1 MTFATNDL
9 HALASIGAAHDSTSP
24 TRPGSCYTGG
34 MLFRSAATSPGQ
46 VVWCVLVAACGA
58 TGAHGSTVSDTV
70 PAMHAAAPMPVARA
84 QAAVPVPAAIA
95 APRDGPAL
103 PALAPDAAGEI
114 TRLVQAQIDAGKL
127 PGALVVV
134 GRKDGVV
141 MRGAWGRRAVLPAP
155 EPMTPDTAFDLA
167 SLTKAVATATSI
179 ALLAEDGALTL
190 DDRASRHLAELDRP
204 RTRAITLRQLLTH
217 SAGLPTENRLAD
229 YNAGPEHA
237 LARLLAVDPEAKPGA
252 RYRYS
257 DVGYL
262 WLGEVVRRVAG
273 KPLDAFARERIFAP
287 LGMRETAF
295 HVAPEVRARVAPTEP
310 RETTGVMIRGEAH
323 DPRAWRLG
331 GVSGNAGL
339 FSTADDLVRF
349 ARMMLSDGV
358 LDGVRVLSHESVAA
372 LTRPERVGGVL
383 RTPGWD
389 ARSDHSRQRGKLLSE
404 RAYGHGGFTGV
415 SLWIDPER
423 DLFVLFLSNRVHPD
437 GTGYVIS
444 LVADVT
450 DAAVRGLESA
460 IASTVTPCAT
470 PSASG
475 ASVAVGIDVL
485 RERGFALLAGKRVGL
500 VTHDAARAA
509 DGRRAADVLH
519 AARELHLVALF
530 SPEHGLAGAREGRIG
545 DAVDTATGLP
555 VHSLFGPT
563 RRPTDA
569 MLDGLDVLVI
579 DLVDVGTRFF
589 TYMSTVRQ
597 VLEAAAARGLA
608 VVVLD
613 RPNPLGGTLVEG
625 PVLDDAPAS
634 FVNYHPLP
642 IRHGMT
648 IGELATL
655 IDAERGIHAKLE
667 VVAMRGWRRDM
678 RFEDTGLTWHA
689 PSPNLPSP
697 RAALLYPAVG
707 LLEGTNLSVGRG
719 TDAPF
724 ALLGAPWLDGKRLVA
739 ALDAARLPGVAFAA
753 SQFTPERAKYAGH
766 ACGGVRLEVTDA
778 TAFRPVRTGLE
789 IARGLHALY
798 GAAFEADDLV
808 KLVGSRAIVR
818 SLFDGAPPG
827 ELERLAE
834 PRLRG
839 FLESRARFLRYSPCD
854 RKRDHDG

>member
-1 MTFATNDL
+1 MPEAPTLAHAPAPVAASPPT
-9 HALASIGAAHDSTSP
+9 ALA
-24 TRPGSCYTGG
+24 
-34 MLFRSAATSPGQ
+34 AT
-46 VVWCVLVAACGA
+46 
-58 TGAHGSTVSDTV
+58 
-70 PAMHAAAPMPVARA
+70 PVARSA
-84 QAAVPVPAAIA
+84 SSD
-95 APRDGPAL
+95 APTL
-103 PALAPDAAGEI
+103 PPLAPDAVDEI
-114 TRLVQAQIDAGKL
+114 ARLVQTEIEAGKL
-127 PGALVVV
+127 PGAVVVV

-141 MRGAWGRRAVLPAP
+141 MRGAWGRRALWPAP
-155 EPMTPDTAFDLA
+155 EPMTPDTVFDLA
-167 SLTKAVATATSI
+167 SLTKAVATATSL
-179 ALLAEDGALTL
+179 ALLAQDGALTL
-190 DDRASRHLAELDRP
+190 DDPASRHLPELDRP

-217 SAGLPTENRLAD
+217 SAALPPENRLTD
-229 YNAGPEHA
+229 YAAGPEQA
-237 LARLLAVDPEAKPGA
+237 IARILAIDPEAKPGA

-262 WLGEVVRRVAG
+262 WLGEVVRRAAG
-273 KPLDAFARERIFAP
+273 KPIDVFAKERIFAP
-287 LGMRETAF
+287 LGMHDTAF
-295 HVAPEVRARVAPTEP
+295 GVAPELRERVAPTEP
-310 RETTGVMIRGEAH
+310 REATGIMIRGEAH
-323 DPRAWRLG
+323 DPRAFRLG
-331 GVSGNAGL
+331 GVAGNAGL

-349 ARMMLSDGV
+349 ARMMLSDGE

-372 LTRPERVGGVL
+372 LTRAERVGGVL

-389 ARSDHSRQRGKLLSE
+389 ARSDHSRLRGTRLSE

-444 LVADVT
+444 LVAGVT
-450 DAAVRGLESA
+450 DAAVRGLDAA
-460 IASTVTPCAT
+460 IASTPCAA
-470 PSASG
+470 PSATG
-475 ASVAVGIDVL
+475 APVAVGIDVL
-485 RERGFALLAGKRVGL
+485 RDAGFALLAGKRIGL

-509 DGRRAADVLH
+509 DGRRTADVLH
-519 AARELHLVALF
+519 DARALQLVALF
-530 SPEHGLAGAREGRIG
+530 SPEHGLAAAREGRIG
-545 DAVDTATGLP
+545 DAVDAATDLP

-569 MLDGLDVLVI
+569 MLDGLDVIVI

-589 TYMSTVRQ
+589 TYMSTVRE
-597 VLEAAAARGLA
+597 VLEAAASRALP

-613 RPNPLGGTLVEG
+613 RPNPLGGTIVEG

-655 IDAERGIHAKLE
+655 VDAERKIHAKLE
-667 VVAMRGWRRDM
+667 VVPMRGWRRDM
-678 RFEDTGLTWHA
+678 RFEDTGLSWHA
-689 PSPNLPSP
+689 PSPNLPTP
-697 RAALLYPAVG
+697 GAALLYPAVG

-739 ALDAARLPGVAFAA
+739 ALDPARLPGVAFTA
-753 SQFTPERAKYAGH
+753 SEFTPERAKYAGQ
-766 ACGGVRLEVTDA
+766 ACGGVRLAVTDA
-778 TAFRPVRTGLE
+778 VAFRAVRTGLE
-789 IARGLHALY
+789 IARALHTLH
-798 GAAFEADDLV
+798 GPAFQTDDLV

-839 FLESRARFLRYSPCD
+839 FLESRARYLRYPNCD
-854 RKRDHDG
+854 RERDHDG